1 MLGEW
6 WAGKANE
13 LPVLRSELTFKHT
26 SYCVEVISQ
35 VAGGITRFCVI
46 WL

>member
-6 WAGKANE
+6 WAGKARE
-13 LPVLRSELTFKHT
+13 LPVLMSELTFKHS
-26 SYCVEVISQ
+26 SYCVEEIKQ
-35 VAGGITRFCVI
+35 VAGGITTFSVI